1 MKKDA
6 LNIVFMGT
14 PDFAVPVLDAVV
26 KAGYNVV
33 AVVTVPDKPAG
44 RGKKLRPSPIK
55 EYALEHGLN
64 LLQPEKLRDT
74 VFVDKL
80 KELKPDLQIVVAF
93 RMLPKVVWE
102 IPAKG
107 TFNLHASL
115 LPQYRGAAP
124 INYAIINGE
133 KETGLTTF
141 FIDEKIDT
149 GNIILQQKI
158 KIDEEDDF
166 KSLHDKMMMEG
177 AALVLKTI
185 ELIKRDD
192 VQLINQN
199 ELIKKGE
206 PLKTAPK
213 ILKDDCRID
222 WDKPVTQ
229 VYNFI
234 RGLSP
239 WPVAYTNISD
249 ETGKEYYVK
258 VFKVTKHIE
267 NHKYDPGEIET
278 DNKSFINVYC
288 QDGFVNIEE
297 LQMAGKKR
305 MKVGELLRGFSFL
318 GKVKVV
324 TSSNN
329 K

>member
-6 LNIVFMGT
+6 LKIVFMGT

-44 RGKKLRPSPIK
+44 RGKKLRHSPIK
-55 EYALEHGLN
+55 EYAIEHNLN
-64 LLQPEKLRDT
+64 LLQPEKLRGE
-74 VFVDKL
+74 VFVNNL
-80 KELKPDLQIVVAF
+80 IELKPDLQIVVAF
-93 RMLPKVVWE
+93 RMLPEVVWK
-102 IPAKG
+102 IPTKG

-141 FIDEKIDT
+141 FIDDKIDT
-149 GNIILQQKI
+149 GNIILQQKL
-158 KIDEEDDF
+158 KIDEADDF
-166 KSLHDKMMMEG
+166 KSMHDKMMMEG
-177 AALVLKTI
+177 AELVLKTI
-185 ELIKRDD
+185 ELIKNDA
-192 VQLINQN
+192 VKFINQKD
-199 ELIKKGE
+199 LITEGE
-206 PLKTAPK
+206 PLKAAPK
-213 ILKDDCRID
+213 ILKEDCRID
-222 WDKPVTQ
+222 WNKPVTQ

-249 ETGKEYYVK
+249 ETGKEYYIK
-258 VFKVTKHIE
+258 VFKAAKHIE
-267 NHKYDPGEIET
+267 DPQNESGEVET
-278 DNKSFINVYC
+278 DNKSFIKVYC
-288 QDGFVNIEE
+288 QDGFVTIEE
-297 LQMAGKKR
+297 IQMAGKKR
-305 MKVGELLRGFSFL
+305 MKAVELLRGFSFL

-324 TSSNN
+324 TSI

>member
-6 LNIVFMGT
+6 LKIVFMGT

-33 AVVTVPDKPAG
+33 AVVTVPDRPAG
-44 RGKKLRPSPIK
+44 RGKKLRYSPIK
-55 EYALEHGLN
+55 EYAIGHNLN
-64 LLQPEKLRDT
+64 LLQPEKLRGE
-74 VFVDKL
+74 VFVKNL

-93 RMLPKVVWE
+93 RMLPEVVWK
-102 IPAKG
+102 IPTKG
-107 TFNLHASL
+107 TFNLHASV

-141 FIDEKIDT
+141 FIDDKIDT
-149 GNIILQQKI
+149 GNIILQQKL
-158 KIDEEDDF
+158 KIDETDDF

-177 AALVLKTI
+177 AVLVLKTI
-185 ELIKRDD
+185 ELIKNDD
-192 VQLINQN
+192 VKFINQKD
-199 ELIKKGE
+199 LIKEGE
-206 PLKTAPK
+206 SLKAAPK
-213 ILKDDCRID
+213 ILKEDCRID
-222 WDKPVTQ
+222 WNKPVTQ

-239 WPVAYTNISD
+239 WPVAYTNISE
-249 ETGKEYYVK
+249 ETGKEYYIK
-258 VFKVTKHIE
+258 VFKTTRHIE
-267 NHKYDPGEIET
+267 DHRNEPGQVET
-278 DNKSFINVYC
+278 DNKSFIKVYC
-288 QDGFVNIEE
+288 QDGFVKIEE

-305 MKVGELLRGFSFL
+305 MKAVELLRGFSLL

-324 TSSNN
+324 TSIKS
-329 K
+329 

>member
-1 MKKDA
+1 MKNDA
-6 LNIVFMGT
+6 LKIVFMGT
-14 PDFAVPVLDAVV
+14 PGFAVPVLDAIV

-55 EYALEHGLN
+55 EYAIEHNLN
-64 LLQPEKLRDT
+64 LLQPEKLRDE
-74 VFVDKL
+74 VFVNNL

-93 RMLPKVVWE
+93 RMLPEVVWK

-141 FIDEKIDT
+141 FIDYTIDT
-149 GNIILQQKI
+149 GNIILQQKL
-158 KIDEEDDF
+158 KIDDVDDF
-166 KSLHDKMMMEG
+166 KSMHDKMMMEG
-177 AALVLKTI
+177 ATLVINTI
-185 ELIKRDD
+185 ELIKNDA
-192 VQLINQN
+192 VKFINQKDLVK
-199 ELIKKGE
+199 EGE
-206 PLKTAPK
+206 PLKAAPK
-213 ILKDDCRID
+213 ILKEDCRIN
-222 WDKPVTQ
+222 WNKPVTQ

-239 WPVAYTNISD
+239 WPVAYTNFSD
-249 ETGKEYYVK
+249 ESGKEFYVK
-258 VFKVTKHIE
+258 VYKATKHIE
-267 NHKYDPGEIET
+267 DHQNEPGDVET
-278 DNKSFINVYC
+278 DNKSLIRVYC
-288 QDGFVNIEE
+288 QDGFVTIDE

-305 MKVGELLRGFSFL
+305 MKVVELLRGFSFL
-318 GKVKVV
+318 GNVKVV
-324 TSSNN
+324 SSI
-329 K
+329 KP